1 MAIVLTWFRVFKL
14 SWWRRCKTCGVRG
27 SKCLCSRPSLAMEH
41 IFFLEDRKNR
51 LGVRNFSHVSDSAMA
66 PVPTATTTVA
76 TGPSFGENYRA
87 GDFYRAKQQEH
98 ERATTPTDSS
108 SSSSTAIVRRQA
120 GAVVPLNQSS
130 LQYQH
135 YDDMAFNYSHN
146 GYGGEMTPYYGPDRY
161 DSSRAASS
169 RRRALPSSRN
179 TNGSSGSR
187 RQAADDQSLSIQVYR
202 GRQGRVGRS
211 SSRSSSHHSGTD
223 SVIVRPSNSGSSVR
237 ASLASDRMSVDNNI
251 GSFNPRGRYFDGNYA
266 PSIQEDEEDA
276 MQRLQGLLHNP
287 SPASSTSTILEHTR
301 YQGYAY

>member
-1 MAIVLTWFRVFKL
+1 
-14 SWWRRCKTCGVRG
+14 
-27 SKCLCSRPSLAMEH
+27 MEH

-51 LGVRNFSHVSDSAMA
+51 MGGVRNFSHVSDSAMA
-66 PVPTATTTVA
+66 TGPVTTTTLTSA
-76 TGPSFGENYRA
+76 PSLGENYRA

-98 ERATTPTDSS
+98 ERAITPTDSS

-120 GAVVPLNQSS
+120 GTVVPLNQNT

-135 YDDMAFNYSHN
+135 YDDMAFNFSHS
-146 GYGGEMTPYYGPDRY
+146 GYGGEVTPYYGPERY
-161 DSSRAASS
+161 DGARAASG
-169 RRRALPSSRN
+169 RRRALPSSRS

-187 RQAADDQSLSIQVYR
+187 RLQAVDDQALSIQVYR

-211 SSRSSSHHSGTD
+211 SSRSSSHHSGSD
-223 SVIVRPSNSGSSVR
+223 SVVVRPSNSGSSVR

-251 GSFNPRGRYFDGNYA
+251 GSFNPRGRYIDGGYA

-301 YQGYAY
+301 YQGYPY